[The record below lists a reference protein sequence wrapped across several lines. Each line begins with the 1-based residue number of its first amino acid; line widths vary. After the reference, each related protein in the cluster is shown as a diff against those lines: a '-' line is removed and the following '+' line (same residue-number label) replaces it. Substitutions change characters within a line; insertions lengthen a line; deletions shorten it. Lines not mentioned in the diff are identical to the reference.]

1 MILQQN
7 SGLENLGMNL
17 VNLGMNLEADNGMAV
32 NKIS

>member
-1 MILQQN
+1 MNLQQN

-17 VNLGMNLEADNGMAV
+17 LNLGMNLEADNGMVV